1 MREVRFYIG
10 LIILPMAFY
19 SCQKPIDI
27 KTTSTN
33 FNILVVEG
41 LINVA
46 DSTKINLSRTVII
59 GNKTTDNPEQGATVT
74 IETAQATVATLKE
87 IVKGTYASPVLNLDK
102 TEKYRIRIKTRF
114 GGTYLSDLVEVK
126 VTPPIDSVGYTVK
139 NDGVQIYANAH
150 DDSNNT
156 RYYLYNFSET
166 YKFNTMYR
174 STLIFDKGLRERT
187 TAEDIYTCFA
197 TSPSNKIVLYSTAA
211 LTQDVVYQ
219 VPITFH
225 ESTSEKIS
233 IRYTILLTQTAI
245 TKDAYRFWENL
256 KTSTESLGSIFD
268 AQPSQLVGN
277 IHNVANANEPVIGYI
292 SAGTTQTKR
301 IFIDRKELPSD
312 FKVQYPFGCS
322 LSIGSPFLFEGIN
335 NPYVPLYHYVIPQV
349 GASSDAWYTDKKCG
363 DCRFRGTLKQP
374 VFWK

>member
-1 MREVRFYIG
+1 MRGAKFHIG
-10 LIILPMAFY
+10 LMFGIAAFY

-27 KTTSTN
+27 KTTTTN

-59 GNKTTDNPEQGATVT
+59 GNKTTANPEIGATVT
-74 IETAQATVATLKE
+74 IETAQAAIATLTEKA
-87 IVKGTYASPVLNLDK
+87 KGTYVTPVLNLDK
-102 TEKYRIRIKTRF
+102 TKQYRLRVKLRT
-114 GGTYLSDLVEVK
+114 GATYLSDLVDVK

-139 NDGVQIYANAH
+139 SDGIQVYANTH
-150 DDSNNT
+150 DDSNNS

-166 YKFNTMYR
+166 YKFNTYDR
-174 STLIFDKGLRERT
+174 SFLIYDKGLRDRT
-187 TAEDIYTCFA
+187 TAEDITTCFA

-211 LTQDVVYQ
+211 LTKDVAYQ
-219 VPITFH
+219 APIIFH

-245 TKDAYRFWENL
+245 TKEAYRFWENL

-277 IHNVANANEPVIGYI
+277 IHNVANATEPVIGYI

-312 FKVQYPFGCS
+312 FKVKYPFSCS
-322 LSIGSPFLFEGIN
+322 LGIASPVFFEGIL
-335 NPYVPLYHYVIPQV
+335 NPYVPLYHYVEPNV
-349 GASSDAWYTDKKCG
+349 GATNDAWYTDKKCG

-374 VFWK
+374 DFWK